1 MRVLL
6 LEDNSVE
13 ALALQRELGVRHD
26 TRVVTSLADA
36 LTTLT
41 HPAWRPDIIVTD
53 LNLPDS
59 EGVRTLETL
68 QAVASEIPVII
79 STGGLTDVL
88 RGQLDALGAAHLHDK
103 GNGLRLL
110 KAVLQQHQLFQQ
122 TVAAHRTE
130 LKAEIDRVA
139 REVVDNAVTLAI
151 DRLIDRLGLED
162 EEGLRMA
169 IRLARGWETA
179 KLKFFSAIATGLG
192 SALLLAVGAGLVA
205 VLRQSP
211 TK

>member
-36 LTTLT
+36 LTTLA

-103 GNGLRLL
+103 GNGLSLL

-169 IRLARGWETA
+169 IRLARGWEAA

-192 SALLLAVGAGLVA
+192 SALLLAIGAGLVA
-205 VLRQSP
+205 VLRQNAS
-211 TK
+211 K

>member
-1 MRVLL
+1 VRVLL
-6 LEDNSVE
+6 LEDNTVE

-26 TRVVTSLADA
+26 MRVAASLADA
-36 LTTLT
+36 LATLT
-41 HPAWRPDIIVTD
+41 HPGWRPDIIVTD
-53 LNLPDS
+53 LHVPDS
-59 EGVRTLETL
+59 EGARTLEAL
-68 QAVASEIPVII
+68 QAVAGEVPVVVCAGAP
-79 STGGLTDVL
+79 TEVL
-88 RGQLDALGAAHLHDK
+88 RGQLDALGGADLGERSH
-103 GNGLRLL
+103 GVSLL

-139 REVVDNAVTLAI
+139 REVVDSAVSLAV
-151 DRLIDRLGLED
+151 DGLIDRLGLED

-169 IRLARGWETA
+169 IRLARGWEAA

-205 VLRQSP
+205 VLRQSSS
-211 TK
+211 K

>member
-1 MRVLL
+1 VAG
-6 LEDNSVE
+6 EVP
-13 ALALQRELGVRHD
+13 
-26 TRVVTSLADA
+26 VVVCAGAPT
-36 LTTLT
+36 
-41 HPAWRPDIIVTD
+41 
-53 LNLPDS
+53 
-59 EGVRTLETL
+59 E
-68 QAVASEIPVII
+68 
-79 STGGLTDVL
+79 VL
-88 RGQLDALGAAHLHDK
+88 RGQLDALGGADLGERSH
-103 GNGLRLL
+103 GVSLL

-139 REVVDNAVTLAI
+139 REVVDSAVSLAV
-151 DRLIDRLGLED
+151 DGLIDRLED

-169 IRLARGWETA
+169 IRLARGWEAA

-211 TK
+211 SK